1 MPEPINMYEK
11 YYKDPKREPI
21 LVDYVRT
28 PIGKRNG
35 TVGRHRGD
43 DLVVHCYRT
52 ILERNDF
59 DPNIIGDSIVSCNSQ
74 IGDCALDIGR
84 TAALAA
90 HLPVKVG
97 GMSINRQCSSGA
109 QTALSAWQA
118 IASGIHD
125 CVICGGVEV
134 QNRYP
139 IMSDS
144 YVYDEKQGKP
154 VMIAP
159 NKKILTNP
167 EVAAKLKEYNTTF
180 AGQINSAHVMG
191 QVWMK
196 KAGKTLEEY
205 RHEVDSLS
213 LLSHQ
218 KACSTWDERGK
229 EIEPIWCP
237 KLDEKTGEPLLDE
250 NNEVAKNSSFSILTE
265 RDESPRPGTSMEKL
279 ASLRTIIGRKS
290 KAFLT
295 AGNSCPTSDGA
306 AAQLWMTRALADN
319 LGLKVRASVVNC
331 AIVGTDPVLQ
341 LTGPIESMPIALKRA
356 NMTFDDMSFIEINEA
371 FSSVV
376 YACCYDLGLDWND
389 PRFNPWGG
397 AIALG
402 HPTGATGSR
411 LIGTN
416 LHQLE
421 QSGKEFAISS
431 MCVGLGMS
439 IATIIR
445 NEHPK

>member
-11 YYKDPKREPI
+11 YFKDPKREPVLI
-21 LVDYVRT
+21 DYVRT

-43 DLVVHCYRT
+43 DLVVHCYRA
-52 ILERNDF
+52 IIERNDF
-59 DPNIIGDSIVSCNSQ
+59 DPNLIGDSIVSCNSQ

-84 TAALAA
+84 TAALSA
-90 HLPVKVG
+90 HLPVSVG

-144 YVYDEKQGKP
+144 YIFDEKLGKP

-167 EVAAKLKEYNTTF
+167 EVAAKLEEYKTTF

-191 QVWMK
+191 QVWME
-196 KAGKTLEEY
+196 KAVKTLEEY
-205 RHEVDSLS
+205 RHEVDNLS

-237 KLDEKTGEPLLDE
+237 KLNEETGEPLLDE
-250 NNEVAKNSSFSILTE
+250 NNEVAKDSSLSVLTE

-306 AAQLWMTRALADN
+306 AAQLWMTRALADE
-319 LGLKVRASVVNC
+319 LGLKPRATIVNC

-341 LTGPIESMPIALKRA
+341 LTGPIKAMPIALERA
-356 NMTFDDMSFIEINEA
+356 NLSFDDMSFIEINEA

-411 LIGTN
+411 LIGSN

-421 QSGKEFAISS
+421 ESDKEFAISS
-431 MCVGLGMS
+431 MCVGLGMA

-445 NEHPK
+445 NENPK

>member
-1 MPEPINMYEK
+1 MVEPISMYEK
-11 YYKDPKREPI
+11 YFKDPKREPV

-28 PIGKRNG
+28 PIGRRRG
-35 TVGRHRGD
+35 TIVRHRGD
-43 DLVVHCYRT
+43 DLVAHCYRT
-52 ILERNDF
+52 LVDRIDI
-59 DPNIIGDSIVSCNSQ
+59 DPHIIGDSIVSCNSQ

-84 TAALAA
+84 TAALSA
-90 HLPVKVG
+90 HLPITVPG
-97 GMSINRQCSSGA
+97 FSINRQCASGA
-109 QTALSAWQA
+109 QAVISAWQA

-134 QNRYP
+134 QNKYP

-144 YVYDEKQGKP
+144 YIFDKENNKQ

-159 NKKILTNP
+159 NKKIITHP
-167 EVAAKLKEYNTTF
+167 EVAAKLKEYRTSF
-180 AGQINSAHVMG
+180 AGQIQSAHDMG

-196 KAGKTLEEY
+196 KAGVTLEEY
-205 RHEVDSLS
+205 RNEVDSSS
-213 LLSHQ
+213 LHSHE
-218 KACSTWDERGK
+218 KACSTWNERGK

-237 KLDEKTGEPLLDE
+237 NLDENGIPTLDEK
-250 NNEVAKNSSFSILTE
+250 NEIAQNSDLSVLTDK
-265 RDESPRPGTSMEKL
+265 DESPRPGTSLEKL

-306 AAQLWMTRALADN
+306 AAQMWITRGLAEE
-319 LGLKVRASVVNC
+319 LGLKPRASIVNF
-331 AIVGTDPVLQ
+331 ASVGVDPVLQ
-341 LTGPIESMPIALKRA
+341 LTGPIKAMPEALNRA

-371 FSSVV
+371 FSSVIH
-376 YACCYDLGLDWND
+376 ACCHDLGIDWRD
-389 PRFNPWGG
+389 ERFNPWGG

-402 HPTGATGSR
+402 HPTGATGCR
-411 LIGTN
+411 LIGSN

-421 QSGKEFAISS
+421 NSGKEYAISS
-431 MCVGLGMS
+431 MCVGLGMGL
-439 IATIIR
+439 ATIIR